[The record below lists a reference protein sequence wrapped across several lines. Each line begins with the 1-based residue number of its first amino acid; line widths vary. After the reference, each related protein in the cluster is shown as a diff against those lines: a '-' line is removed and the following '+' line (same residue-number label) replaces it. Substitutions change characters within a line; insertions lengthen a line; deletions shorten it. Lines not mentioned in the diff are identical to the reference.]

1 MNPADLSFAIHKAP
15 HVARCVAEN
24 VKRATPET
32 HIAQLWNR
40 DAFNHVEDSWG
51 TVTIIGAGHTLP
63 DSFPQSECD
72 LNAGPTIAVNSAIGA
87 LLARNVVPEYV
98 LCRESIDM
106 SSQLRK
112 LPVGRTRAILDIGCH
127 PATWETALEVCG
139 EVWWFV
145 PAQTQ
150 LFGMAAHYGVAPL
163 YGGTSNVTAAV
174 AVAESMMA
182 LSIRLVGCSR
192 AFSASGQ
199 AYATGTGWESVRLAR
214 VEEMD
219 GRHVATIEGTEVKA
233 ALHAASGQRP
243 PLKSENVVPVKAI
256 DGSTRYALEPL
267 EADRA
272 WLETF
277 AARHPHLSLYQHAPD
292 VAIAGWGH
300 APAITIERPPVDY
313 RAEVMKQ
320 CEHVADVS
328 AAVLSG
334 DPHVAELASLVGGAE
349 LADYHG
355 IGDRIQIMEML
366 RGKPPPVRTRAVLGA
381 WCEAAERVREWVK

>member
-24 VKRATPET
+24 IKRATPET
-32 HIAQLWNR
+32 HVSRIAEEGLREWWE
-40 DAFNHVEDSWG
+40 AA
-51 TVTIIGAGHTLP
+51 TVIGAGHTMP
-63 DSFPQSECD
+63 NTFSRYECD
-72 LNAGPTIAVNSAIGA
+72 LSDGPTIAVNSAIGA
-87 LLARNVVPEYV
+87 MLARKRIPYYV

-106 SSQLRK
+106 SEQLRK
-112 LPVGRTRAILDIGCH
+112 LPTGRTRAILDIGCH
-127 PATWETALEVCG
+127 PSTWDTALEVCG

-163 YGGTSNVTAAV
+163 YGGTSNVTASV
-174 AVAESMMA
+174 AIAEMMGA
-182 LSIRLVGCSR
+182 QSIRLVGCSR

-214 VEEMD
+214 VEEVD
-219 GRHVATIEGTEVKA
+219 GRRVAAIEGTEVKA

-243 PLKSENVVPVKAI
+243 PLKSENVIPVKAI

-277 AARHPHLSLYQHAPD
+277 AARHPHLSLYQHSPD

-300 APAITIERPPVDY
+300 APPITIPQPPIDY
-313 RAEVMKQ
+313 RAEVLKQ
-320 CEHVADVS
+320 CEHVAEVS

-334 DPHVAELASLVGGAE
+334 EPHVAELASLVGGAE

-366 RGKPPPVRTRAVLGA
+366 RGKPPPMRTRAVLGA
-381 WCEAAERVREWVK
+381 WCEAAERVKEWVR

>member
-24 VKRATPET
+24 IKRATPET
-32 HIAQLWNR
+32 HVGRWPGVGSIFRA
-40 DAFNHVEDSWG
+40 HV
-51 TVTIIGAGHTLP
+51 IGAGHTLKAP
-63 DSFPQSECD
+63 HVVARDERTF
-72 LNAGPTIAVNSAIGA
+72 AVNSAIGA
-87 LLARNVVPEYV
+87 CLSMGVVPDFV
-98 LCRESIDM
+98 VCRESIDM
-106 SSQLRK
+106 SSQLRRL
-112 LPVGRTRAILDIGCH
+112 LPGQTRAILDIGCH
-127 PATWETALEVCG
+127 PATWEAALEVCRQ
-139 EVWWFV
+139 VWWFV

-150 LFGMAAHYGVAPL
+150 LFGMAAHYGIAPL
-163 YGGTSNVTAAV
+163 YGGTSNVTASV
-174 AVAESMMA
+174 ALAESMGA
-182 LSIRLVGCSR
+182 RSIQLHGCSR

-214 VEEMD
+214 VEEVD

-277 AARHPHLSLYQHAPD
+277 AARHPHLSLYQHNPD
-292 VAIAGWGH
+292 IAIAGWGH
-300 APAITIERPPVDY
+300 APPITIERPPINY
-313 RAEVMKQ
+313 RAEVLKQ

-334 DPHVAELASLVGGAE
+334 EPHVAEIASLVGGAE

-366 RGKPPPVRTRAVLGA
+366 RGKPPPMRTRAVLGA
-381 WCEAAERVREWVK
+381 WCEAAERVRGWVG